1 MENGNISLMPC
12 SSLPPP
18 ASPPQA
24 MSEPAPNP
32 ELLGSL
38 GRLVRGL
45 SALFWGLPLALVICV
60 QTARG
65 DWFDKFA
72 EIPRSPTMQL
82 LFDILPSFS
91 ATALLFYGLDL
102 LGHFQKQERVWRLAL
117 DRAKVFSL
125 INLGFS
131 PFLFWWK
138 RMPSQPF
145 YNSVVELMM
154 LSSLLFLFAL
164 NPVLWRLAAMLPDE
178 TLRLETRL
186 FTAINRYLILFTLLL
201 LGAYFMLARV
211 QQLPPILINLL
222 SPLEQTGLWLVL
234 ILVLLPVAMTMAL
247 IWKIKE
253 IILAS
258 VFGPGH

>member
-1 MENGNISLMPC
+1 MDNGNISLMPC
-12 SSLPPP
+12 SSLSPSPS
-18 ASPPQA
+18 ASQA
-24 MSEPAPNP
+24 MSEPAPNL

-38 GRLVRGL
+38 GRLARGL
-45 SALFWGLPLALVICV
+45 SALFWGLPLALVVCV
-60 QTARG
+60 QTAKG

-72 EIPRSPTMQL
+72 ELPRSSTMQF
-82 LFDILPSFS
+82 LFGILPSLS
-91 ATALLFYGLDL
+91 VTALIFYGLEL

-125 INLGFS
+125 INIGFS
-131 PFLFWWK
+131 PFLFWWN

-178 TLRLETRL
+178 TLRFETKL
-186 FTAINRYLILFTLLL
+186 FTAINRYLILFTLLV
-201 LGAYFMLARV
+201 LGAYFVLARV
-211 QQLPPILINLL
+211 QQLPPFLINLF
-222 SPLEQTGLWLVL
+222 SSLEQTGLWLGL

-247 IWKIKE
+247 VWKIKE
-253 IILAS
+253 VILAS